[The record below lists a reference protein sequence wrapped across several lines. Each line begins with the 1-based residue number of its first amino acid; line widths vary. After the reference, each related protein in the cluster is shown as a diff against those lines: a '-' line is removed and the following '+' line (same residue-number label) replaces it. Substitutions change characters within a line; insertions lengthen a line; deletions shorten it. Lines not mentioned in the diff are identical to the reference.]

1 MQNLFLIPKGTR
13 FFLISAEPSIELCLN
28 NDIVDSLT
36 FKLPPKSLI
45 GLAINTPLS
54 VNSADAFV
62 NVVEDNVEDVIN
74 VLPDLYQ
81 LETFYHRLIERLH
94 QQLLVSG
101 EEFNA
106 YPPLFWDWVGD
117 HTLML
122 AHNHDKQHYKQLQQ
136 LSKGE
141 LEKYIAAYGPGLF

>member
-54 VNSADAFV
+54 VNSADSFV
-62 NVVEDNVEDVIN
+62 NAVEDNVQDIIN
-74 VLPDLYQ
+74 ILPEKNHPL
-81 LETFYHRLIERLH
+81 
-94 QQLLVSG
+94 SG
-101 EEFNA
+101 SGGADGGGSSLPVAAFPCVPA
-106 YPPLFWDWVGD
+106 YDEWRRCLR
-117 HTLML
+117 
-122 AHNHDKQHYKQLQQ
+122 Y
-136 LSKGE
+136 
-141 LEKYIAAYGPGLF
+141 